1 MMKSTEKTKLVLL
14 YMFVATL
21 FVAATGCSTLTVNE
35 ALKSMNTDLDKA
47 VLTRSDYYKKLA
59 DNYFEQN
66 KYLEAIDHYRLS
78 LLHNS
83 KNNTSR
89 FGLAQSY
96 AAMDQNELAL
106 SEFNR
111 CLAQNEEQLN
121 GAAVLT
127 DEQVKVL
134 TYFFERSGSFER
146 IYEINKS
153 QFEKTGT
160 NYSLWKMYELSL
172 RLKKYDQAFEVLSL
186 LAANKNSAEKAPV
199 YLLYLSKAEIY
210 GLQKNPERALK
221 ELELAEQ
228 EKPFDELLLKKKMQV
243 LADLERWSDVILTGQ
258 KYIKYQKHTLPISD
272 VITNA
277 AIKIEDYQLAI
288 DELKWQSNFFQ
299 DTNLYQLKIAHLNF
313 LLRNYEVAENQY
325 KELFGLPEY
334 EDEIKYY
341 LSLIYKQTNR
351 SSLANSVLT
360 EIHETSIYFA
370 DAQVK
375 LSEIDYNDG
384 DKASALTRLRRA
396 YIVKKDSIALYKV
409 YSEYLIENNN
419 FAEAVALLEKG
430 IENTAANEVLHMNL
444 AFCYYKLRNYK
455 MFKKEFDTVMS
466 INPANAKTYEML
478 AELWYIDDKKNS
490 EIEYFTNMAMKL
502 DTQNESLMNIL
513 AWVYVD
519 QNKLDKAVA
528 LFENLYDENPKDL
541 FYSEMLSKIY
551 FLKNIKSKAVEY
563 ATYAHNLRDEINIKE
578 YLNELL
584 KKRSTKYK
592 NSIYEDQRIPASLE

>member
-1 MMKSTEKTKLVLL
+1 MMKRTENKKLLVL

-21 FVAATGCSTLTVNE
+21 FMVLSGCSTLTVSE
-35 ALKSMNTDLDKA
+35 ALKSMNTDLDKSA
-47 VLTRSDYYKKLA
+47 LTRSDYYEKLA

-66 KYLEAIDHYRLS
+66 KYREAIDHYRLS

-83 KNNTSR
+83 KNNTAR

-96 AAMDQNELAL
+96 TALDQNEMAL

-111 CLAQNEEQLN
+111 YLAQNEEALN
-121 GAAVLT
+121 GPAVLT
-127 DEQVKVL
+127 DEQMKVL
-134 TYFFERSGSFER
+134 TYFFEKSGSLER

-153 QFEKTGT
+153 QYEKTQS

-172 RLKKYDQAFEVLSL
+172 RLKKYSQAFEVLSL
-186 LAANKNSAEKAPV
+186 LASNKNEVEKAPV
-199 YLLYLSKAEIY
+199 YLLHLSKAEIY
-210 GLQKNPERALK
+210 ALQKNNERAIK
-221 ELELAEQ
+221 ELELAEE
-228 EKPFDELLLKKKMQV
+228 EKPFDEMLLKKKMQV
-243 LADLERWSDVILTGQ
+243 LTDLERWNDVIKTGQ
-258 KYIKYQKHTLPISD
+258 KYIRYQKHTIPVSEAI
-272 VITNA
+272 VTA
-277 AIKIEDYQLAI
+277 AIKVEDYQLAI
-288 DELKWQSNFFQ
+288 DELTWQVDFAEDKS
-299 DTNLYQLKIAHLNF
+299 LYQLKIAHLNF
-313 LLRNYEVAENQY
+313 LLKHYDVAEKQY

-351 SSLANSVLT
+351 SNLANSILT
-360 EIHETSIYFA
+360 EIQDTSVYFA

-375 LSEIDYNDG
+375 LSEIDYNNG
-384 DKASALTRLRRA
+384 DKASALNRLRKA
-396 YIVKKDSIALYKV
+396 HIVKKDSIALYKV

-444 AFCYYKLRNYK
+444 AFCHYKLRNYK

-478 AELWYIDDKKNS
+478 AELWYKDDKKTS
-490 EIEYFTNMAMKL
+490 EIEYFANMAMKL
-502 DTQNESLMNIL
+502 GTENKSLMKIL

-528 LFENLYDENPKDL
+528 LFENLYDENPKDF

-551 FLKNIKSKAVEY
+551 YLKNIKSKAVEY
-563 ATYAHNLRDEINIKE
+563 EAYARNLHDETNIKE
-578 YLNELL
+578 YLNDLL
-584 KKRSTKYK
+584 KNRNTKYQ
-592 NSIYEDQRIPASLE
+592 NSSYEDQRMPASLE

>member
-1 MMKSTEKTKLVLL
+1 MKRTENKKLLLL
-14 YMFVATL
+14 YMI
-21 FVAATGCSTLTVNE
+21 VAALFMVLSGCSTLAVNE
-35 ALKSMNTDLDKA
+35 ALKSMNTDLDKSA
-47 VLTRSDYYKKLA
+47 LTRSDYYEKLA

-66 KYLEAIDHYRLS
+66 KYSEAIDHYRLS

-89 FGLAQSY
+89 FGLAQAY
-96 AAMDQNELAL
+96 TAMDQNELAL

-111 CLAQNEEQLN
+111 YLSQNEESLN
-121 GAAVLT
+121 GPAVLT

-134 TYFFERSGSFER
+134 TYFFEKSGSLER

-153 QFEKTGT
+153 QYEKTQS

-172 RLKKYDQAFEVLSL
+172 RLKKFSQAFEVLSL
-186 LAANKNSAEKAPV
+186 LASNKNDVEKAPV
-199 YLLYLSKAEIY
+199 YLLHLSKAEIY
-210 GLQKNPERALK
+210 ALQKNNERAIK
-221 ELELAEQ
+221 ELELAEL

-243 LADLERWSDVILTGQ
+243 LTDLERWDDVIKTGQ
-258 KYIKYQKHTLPISD
+258 KYIRYQKHTIPVSESI
-272 VITNA
+272 VAA
-277 AIKIEDYQLAI
+277 AIKVEDYQLAI
-288 DELKWQSNFFQ
+288 DELTWQVGFAEDKS
-299 DTNLYQLKIAHLNF
+299 LYQLKIAHLNF
-313 LLRNYEVAENQY
+313 LLKNYDVAEKQY
-325 KELFGLPEY
+325 KDLFGLPEY

-351 SSLANSVLT
+351 SSLANSILT
-360 EIHETSIYFA
+360 EIQDTSVYFA

-375 LSEIDYNDG
+375 LSEIDYNNG
-384 DKASALTRLRRA
+384 DKASALNRLRKA
-396 YIVKKDSIALYKV
+396 HIVKKDSIALYKV

-444 AFCYYKLRNYK
+444 AFCHYKLRNYK

-478 AELWYIDDKKNS
+478 AELWYKDDKKTS
-490 EIEYFTNMAMKL
+490 EIEYFAKMAMKL
-502 DTQNESLMNIL
+502 GTENTSLMKIL

-519 QNKLDKAVA
+519 QNKLDQAVA
-528 LFENLYDENPKDL
+528 LFENLYDENPKDF

-551 FLKNIKSKAVEY
+551 YLKNIKSKAVEY
-563 ATYAHNLRDEINIKE
+563 ANYANNLQDQINIKD

-584 KKRSTKYK
+584 KNRNTKYQ
-592 NSIYEDQRIPASLE
+592 NSSYEDQRMPASLE

>member
-1 MMKSTEKTKLVLL
+1 
-14 YMFVATL
+14 MFVATL
-21 FVAATGCSTLTVNE
+21 FMVLSGCSTLTVSE
-35 ALKSMNTDLDKA
+35 ALKSMNTDLDKSA
-47 VLTRSDYYKKLA
+47 LTRSDYYEKLA

-66 KYLEAIDHYRLS
+66 KYREAIDHYRLS

-83 KNNTSR
+83 KNNTAR

-96 AAMDQNELAL
+96 TALDQNEMAL

-111 CLAQNEEQLN
+111 YLAQNEEALN
-121 GAAVLT
+121 GPAVLT
-127 DEQVKVL
+127 DEQMKVL
-134 TYFFERSGSFER
+134 TYFFEKSGSLER

-153 QFEKTGT
+153 QYEKTQS

-172 RLKKYDQAFEVLSL
+172 RLKKYSQAFEVLSL
-186 LAANKNSAEKAPV
+186 LASNKNEVEKAPV
-199 YLLYLSKAEIY
+199 YLLHLSKAEIY
-210 GLQKNPERALK
+210 ALQKNNERAIK
-221 ELELAEQ
+221 ELELAEE
-228 EKPFDELLLKKKMQV
+228 EKPFDEMLLKKKMQV
-243 LADLERWSDVILTGQ
+243 LTDLERWNDVIKTGQ
-258 KYIKYQKHTLPISD
+258 KYIRYQKHTIPVSEAI
-272 VITNA
+272 VTA
-277 AIKIEDYQLAI
+277 AIKVEDYQLAI
-288 DELKWQSNFFQ
+288 DELTWQVDFAEDKS
-299 DTNLYQLKIAHLNF
+299 LYQLKIAHLNF
-313 LLRNYEVAENQY
+313 LLKHYDVAEKQY

-351 SSLANSVLT
+351 SNLANSILT
-360 EIHETSIYFA
+360 EIQDTSVYFA

-375 LSEIDYNDG
+375 LSEIDYNNG
-384 DKASALTRLRRA
+384 DKASALNRLRKA
-396 YIVKKDSIALYKV
+396 HIVKKDSIALYKV

-444 AFCYYKLRNYK
+444 AFCHYKLRNYK

-478 AELWYIDDKKNS
+478 AELWYKDDKKTS
-490 EIEYFTNMAMKL
+490 EIEYFANMAMKL
-502 DTQNESLMNIL
+502 GTENKSLMKIL

-528 LFENLYDENPKDL
+528 LFENLYDENPKDF

-551 FLKNIKSKAVEY
+551 YLKNIKSKAVEY
-563 ATYAHNLRDEINIKE
+563 EAYARNLHDETNIKE
-578 YLNELL
+578 YLNDLL
-584 KKRSTKYK
+584 KNRNTKYQ
-592 NSIYEDQRIPASLE
+592 NSSYEDQRMPASLE

>member
-1 MMKSTEKTKLVLL
+1 
-14 YMFVATL
+14 MFVATL
-21 FVAATGCSTLTVNE
+21 FMVLSGCSTLTVNE
-35 ALKSMNTDLDKA
+35 ALKSMNTDLDKSA
-47 VLTRSDYYKKLA
+47 LTRSDYYKKLA

-66 KYLEAIDHYRLS
+66 KYREAIDHYRLS

-83 KNNTSR
+83 KNNAAR

-96 AAMDQNELAL
+96 TALDQNEMAL

-111 CLAQNEEQLN
+111 YLAQNEEALN
-121 GAAVLT
+121 GPAVLT
-127 DEQVKVL
+127 DEQMKVL
-134 TYFFERSGSFER
+134 TYFFEKSGSLER

-153 QFEKTGT
+153 QYEKTQS

-172 RLKKYDQAFEVLSL
+172 RLKKYSQAFEVLSL
-186 LAANKNSAEKAPV
+186 LASNKNEVEKAPV
-199 YLLYLSKAEIY
+199 YLLHLSKAEIY
-210 GLQKNPERALK
+210 ALQKNNERAVK
-221 ELELAEQ
+221 ELELAEE
-228 EKPFDELLLKKKMQV
+228 EKPFDEMLLKKKMQV
-243 LADLERWSDVILTGQ
+243 LTDLERWNDVIKTGQ
-258 KYIKYQKHTLPISD
+258 KYIRYQKHTIPVSEAI
-272 VITNA
+272 VTA
-277 AIKIEDYQLAI
+277 AIKVEDYQLAI
-288 DELKWQSNFFQ
+288 DELTWQVDFAEDKS
-299 DTNLYQLKIAHLNF
+299 LYQLKIAHLNF
-313 LLRNYEVAENQY
+313 LLKHYDVAEKQY

-351 SSLANSVLT
+351 SSLANSILT
-360 EIHETSIYFA
+360 EIQDTSVYFA

-375 LSEIDYNDG
+375 LSEIDYNNG
-384 DKASALTRLRRA
+384 DKASALNRLRKA
-396 YIVKKDSIALYKV
+396 HIVKKDSIALYKV

-444 AFCYYKLRNYK
+444 AFCHYKLRNYK

-478 AELWYIDDKKNS
+478 AELWYKDDKKTS
-490 EIEYFTNMAMKL
+490 EIEYFANMAMKL
-502 DTQNESLMNIL
+502 GTENKSLMKIL

-528 LFENLYDENPKDL
+528 LFENLYDENPKDF

-551 FLKNIKSKAVEY
+551 YLKNIKSKAVEY
-563 ATYAHNLRDEINIKE
+563 EAYARNLHDETNIKE
-578 YLNELL
+578 YLNDLL
-584 KKRSTKYK
+584 KNRNTKYQ
-592 NSIYEDQRIPASLE
+592 NSSYEDQRMPASLE

>member
-1 MMKSTEKTKLVLL
+1 MKRTENKKLLVL

-21 FVAATGCSTLTVNE
+21 FMLLSGCSTLTVNE
-35 ALKSMNTDLDKA
+35 ALKSMNTDLDKSA
-47 VLTRSDYYKKLA
+47 LTRSDYYEKLA

-66 KYLEAIDHYRLS
+66 KYREAIDHYRLS
-78 LLHNS
+78 LLHSS
-83 KNNTSR
+83 KNNQAR

-96 AAMDQNELAL
+96 TALDQNEMAL

-111 CLAQNEEQLN
+111 YLAQNEEALS
-121 GAAVLT
+121 GPAVLT
-127 DEQVKVL
+127 DEQMKVL
-134 TYFFERSGSFER
+134 TYFFEKSGSLERVFELH
-146 IYEINKS
+146 KS
-153 QFEKTGT
+153 QFEKTQS

-172 RLKKYDQAFEVLSL
+172 RLKKYSQAFEVLSL
-186 LAANKNSAEKAPV
+186 LASNKNEVEKAPV
-199 YLLYLSKAEIY
+199 YLLHLSKAEIY
-210 GLQKNPERALK
+210 ALQKNNDRAIK

-243 LADLERWSDVILTGQ
+243 LTDLERWNDVIKTGQ
-258 KYIKYQKHTLPISD
+258 KYIRYQKHTIPVSESI
-272 VITNA
+272 VTA
-277 AIKIEDYQLAI
+277 AIKVEDYQLAI
-288 DELKWQSNFFQ
+288 DELTWQVDFSE
-299 DTNLYQLKIAHLNF
+299 DKSIYQLKIAHLNF
-313 LLRNYEVAENQY
+313 LLKNYEIAEKQY

-351 SSLANSVLT
+351 SSLANSILT
-360 EIHETSIYFA
+360 EIQDTSVYFA

-375 LSEIDYNDG
+375 LSEIDYNNG
-384 DKASALTRLRRA
+384 DKASALNRLRKA
-396 YIVKKDSIALYKV
+396 HLVKKDSIALYKV

-444 AFCYYKLRNYK
+444 AFCHYKLRNYRL
-455 MFKKEFDTVMS
+455 FKKEFDTVMS

-478 AELWYIDDKKNS
+478 AELWYKDDKKTS
-490 EIEYFTNMAMKL
+490 EIEYFANMAMKL
-502 DTQNESLMNIL
+502 GTENTSLMKIL

-528 LFENLYDENPKDL
+528 LFENLYDENPKDF

-551 FLKNIKSKAVEY
+551 YLKNIKSKAVEY
-563 ATYAHNLRDEINIKE
+563 ATYARSLRDETNIKE
-578 YLNELL
+578 YLNDLL
-584 KKRSTKYK
+584 KNRNTKYQ
-592 NSIYEDQRIPASLE
+592 NSSYEDQRMPASLE

>member
-1 MMKSTEKTKLVLL
+1 MMKRTENKKLLVL

-21 FVAATGCSTLTVNE
+21 FMVLSGCSTLTVSE
-35 ALKSMNTDLDKA
+35 SLKSMNTDLDKSA
-47 VLTRSDYYKKLA
+47 LTRSDYYEKLA

-66 KYLEAIDHYRLS
+66 KYREAIDHYRLS

-83 KNNTSR
+83 KNNTAR

-96 AAMDQNELAL
+96 AALDQNEMAL

-111 CLAQNEEQLN
+111 YLAQNEEALN
-121 GAAVLT
+121 GPAVLT
-127 DEQVKVL
+127 DEQMKVL
-134 TYFFERSGSFER
+134 TYFFEKSGSLER
-146 IYEINKS
+146 IYELNKS
-153 QFEKTGT
+153 QYEKTQS

-172 RLKKYDQAFEVLSL
+172 RLKKYSQAFEVLSL
-186 LAANKNSAEKAPV
+186 LASNKNEVEKAPV
-199 YLLYLSKAEIY
+199 YLLHLSKAEIY
-210 GLQKNPERALK
+210 ALQKNNERAIK
-221 ELELAEQ
+221 ELELAEE
-228 EKPFDELLLKKKMQV
+228 EKPFDEMLLKKKMQV
-243 LADLERWSDVILTGQ
+243 LTDLERWNDVIKTGQ
-258 KYIKYQKHTLPISD
+258 KYIRYQKHTIPVSEAI
-272 VITNA
+272 VTA
-277 AIKIEDYQLAI
+277 AIKVEDYQLAI
-288 DELKWQSNFFQ
+288 DELTWQVDFAEDKSI
-299 DTNLYQLKIAHLNF
+299 YQLKIAHLNF
-313 LLRNYEVAENQY
+313 LLKHYDVAEKQY

-351 SSLANSVLT
+351 SSLANSILT
-360 EIHETSIYFA
+360 EIQDTSVYFA

-375 LSEIDYNDG
+375 LSEIDYNNG
-384 DKASALTRLRRA
+384 DKASALNRLRKA
-396 YIVKKDSIALYKV
+396 HIVKKDSIALYKV

-444 AFCYYKLRNYK
+444 AFCHYKLRNYK

-478 AELWYIDDKKNS
+478 AELWYKDDKKTS
-490 EIEYFTNMAMKL
+490 EIEYFANMAMKL
-502 DTQNESLMNIL
+502 GTENKSLMKIL

-528 LFENLYDENPKDL
+528 LFENLYDENPKDF

-551 FLKNIKSKAVEY
+551 YLKNIKSKAVEY
-563 ATYAHNLRDEINIKE
+563 EAYARNLHDETNIKE
-578 YLNELL
+578 YLNDLL
-584 KKRSTKYK
+584 KNRNTKYQ
-592 NSIYEDQRIPASLE
+592 NSSYEDQRMPASLE